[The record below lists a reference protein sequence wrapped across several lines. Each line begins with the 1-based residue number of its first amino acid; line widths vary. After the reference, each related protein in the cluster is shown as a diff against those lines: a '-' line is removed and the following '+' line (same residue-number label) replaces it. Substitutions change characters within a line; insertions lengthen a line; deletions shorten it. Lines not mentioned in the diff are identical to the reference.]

1 MRKIF
6 NNVTFEEYEMQKILE
21 LRQEIANEKLEIPE
35 KFTVVFF

>member
-21 LRQEIANEKLEIPE
+21 LRQEIATENLEIPE